1 MKDEKVSLA
10 TIDQQIPTSTQSA
23 GPGVLIFSSTLELQY
38 LNQEAR
44 RLIQYVTQRQ
54 GIFATGVLPSDLTSL
69 LKKIQERLQVYT
81 IPKDWEEIDITQTF
95 TDAEVPILVRGF
107 GLPDPADRSR
117 SRILLLLEE
126 RLQRAM
132 EAPVE
137 VRERFPLTGREQEVL
152 KHLSQGLTNKK
163 IAAALGIA
171 EPTVKEH
178 MQSMM
183 RKTKTSTRTALFM
196 AGIRMAS

>member
-1 MKDEKVSLA
+1 MKDKKVSLT

-44 RLIQYVTQRQ
+44 RLIKYVTQRQ
-54 GIFATGVLPSDLTSL
+54 GISTTGVLPSDLTFL

-81 IPKDWEEIDITQTF
+81 IPKDWEEVDITQTF

-107 GLPDPADRSR
+107 GLPDPADRSH

-126 RLQRAM
+126 RLQRAI

-137 VRERFPLTGREQEVL
+137 VSKRFPLTGREQAVL
-152 KHLSQGLTNKK
+152 KHLSQGLTNKQ

-178 MQSMM
+178 MRSMM
-183 RKTKTSTRTALFM
+183 RKTKTSTRTALLV
-196 AGIRMAS
+196 AGVRIAS